1 MKIKVPTFEVNKT
14 NYYQDIV
21 KKKKKRQKDRWE
33 LKVGSELY
41 YKEIL

>member
-21 KKKKKRQKDRWE
+21 KKKKRQKDRWE